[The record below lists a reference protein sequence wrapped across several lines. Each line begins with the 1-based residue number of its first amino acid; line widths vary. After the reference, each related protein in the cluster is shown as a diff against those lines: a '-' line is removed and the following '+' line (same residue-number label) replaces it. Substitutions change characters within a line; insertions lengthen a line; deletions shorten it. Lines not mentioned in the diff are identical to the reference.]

1 MKKIAENLFSGT
13 GELVIPKYNKGYRDE
28 KFGDFNSKTFN
39 LVGRHI
45 LTTGLFAGAVTT
57 TVLWTKNIQNWRN
70 IEELPKGYEE
80 LSQAQKTAYDN
91 SRYDSFGGDHHKEYY
106 NFFADMPNGKYGEL
120 YNKIST
126 EHPAE
131 EDDSQKMLDYLI
143 TEVSKEGKTKLGTS
157 IKATIEETQTDI
169 LTNKVSNFN
178 DFNKLFDKKSDY
190 YIAVGE
196 SGVVTEDNYDKS
208 FLTYYT
214 SKAPLTAKPAVNS
227 EGGTDKTK
235 IDYQKHAEGTAVGAT
250 DEQKKALQH
259 EVTRIHDAN
268 CPYINSY
275 QTAKAYSPTD
285 NLEKLTKDSNKIDY
299 DIWYAGT
306 PRTAKHAAGL
316 HTPTA
321 EQKKALLHEISRVHN
336 KSHPE
341 NPIYFNREDV
351 DINKITPQMQET
363 FYKGL
368 NAKFDV
374 STTMLDAMGKAGFT
388 SLLVF
393 QWVFFLVAAIS
404 SGHAQVNRNPK
415 STTLGNV
422 SDSAGVV
429 GSSVAGQADNAIGKK
444 NDAVEE
450 KSVAVN
456 AVKAVASNR
465 VDAEVDGELA
475 RKQQAIL
482 GLYKDVSNAKIDLL
496 SGFIYKYKDSKK
508 QEQHIIPQAQYDQ
521 AISYI
526 DRELERIK
534 NADINLIDYEITNP
548 VPVKK
553 TTDGKY
559 NESILELFVLDFG
572 GRDGEASKILNAIL
586 EANKFNRILAIV
598 KQEIDGIAPDKDLK
612 DSVGAPELDEIAQ
625 PFRDYQSTHSSSP
638 RPVKADQLINKLKS
652 FKSLIRSGIE

>member
-1 MKKIAENLFSGT
+1 MKKIAELLSGT
-13 GELVIPKYNKGYRDE
+13 GKLVTPEYDKEYRDE

-57 TVLWTKNIQNWRN
+57 TVLWTKNIQKWRN
-70 IEELPKGYEE
+70 IEELPKDYEFLTQE
-80 LSQAQKTAYDN
+80 RKMAYDN

-214 SKAPLTAKPAVNS
+214 SKAPLTAKPDVNGS
-227 EGGTDKTK
+227 DATDSTK

-250 DEQKKALQH
+250 DVQKNALQA
-259 EVTRIHDAN
+259 EVTRIHNEKDSF
-268 CPYINSY
+268 INSY
-275 QTAKAYSPTD
+275 QTSTTYKKEY
-285 NLEKLTKDSNKIDY
+285 NLEKLEKDPSKIDY

-306 PRTAKHAAGL
+306 SRK
-316 HTPTA
+316 A
-321 EQKKALLHEISRVHN
+321 EKYVPNDDQKNALLHEISRVHN

-341 NPIYFNREDV
+341 NPIYFTKEDV
-351 DINKITPQMQET
+351 DISEITPQMQET

-368 NAKFDV
+368 NTKFDV

-393 QWVFFLVAAIS
+393 QWAFFLLAAIS

-415 STTLGNV
+415 SATSSTELGP
-422 SDSAGVV
+422 AGVGGQQIGNKAEKAIKET
-429 GSSVAGQADNAIGKK
+429 GSNLAEQP
-444 NDAVEE
+444 AVL
-450 KSVAVN
+450 AN
-456 AVKAVASNR
+456 AVKADASDLGNAK
-465 VDAEVDGELA
+465 VDADLA
-475 RKQQAIL
+475 AKQKAIL
-482 GLYKDVSNAKIDLL
+482 DLYKELSNAKIDLL
-496 SGFIYKYKDSKK
+496 ERFLAKYRDFEISEDNYYISEDDDS
-508 QEQHIIPQAQYDQ
+508 QANEYII
-521 AISYI
+521 S
-526 DRELERIK
+526 EKERIE
-534 NADINLIDYEITNP
+534 NADISLIDAEIDYP
-548 VPVKK
+548 DSEYK
-553 TTDGKY
+553 
-559 NESILELFVLDFG
+559 E
-572 GRDGEASKILNAIL
+572 KILNLFCINFGNEFDNKEARETLDAII
-586 EANKFNRILAIV
+586 EANKFNLTLAIV
-598 KQEIDGIAPDKDLK
+598 NQELEGKIVGQDLK
-612 DSVGAPELDEIAQ
+612 KSVGSTLPIFDEDYAQ
-625 PFRDYQSTHSSSP
+625 PVQDYIKNSTSP
-638 RPVKADQLINKLKS
+638 RPKIAVQLIAKLKS
-652 FKSLIRSGIE
+652 LSPSA